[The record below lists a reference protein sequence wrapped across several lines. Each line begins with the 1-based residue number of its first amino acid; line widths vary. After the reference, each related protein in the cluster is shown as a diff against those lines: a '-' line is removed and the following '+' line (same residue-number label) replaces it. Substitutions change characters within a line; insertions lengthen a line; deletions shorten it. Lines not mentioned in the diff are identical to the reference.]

1 VSLRNIAD
9 TERSAATSSVNLS
22 LFRAPWLATVDRG
35 TDPSGR
41 DGEGPGA
48 HFLIEDGAVCVKG
61 DRIVAVGR
69 FAELQRDYGSAEV
82 VEYEQSILTPSLIN
96 AHVHLELSH
105 LSNSG
110 DSVDYNG
117 DLPAWIRQL
126 IADRDQCQIDEDAI
140 LQAGKRVLHDMYAV
154 GTGLLADIGNQPASA
169 AIGLG
174 SDARVCFFQELLG
187 MSKKGSQAAMKI
199 LSGNK
204 GSDARNY
211 TVHAPYSCHADL
223 IRAVKQRSVQQ
234 HQIFPLH
241 VAESTAEIEFL
252 RNGTGGFRDLL
263 SDRSGWD
270 GSFVPLTDKD
280 SGAVQYLD
288 ALGVLDSKTLCV
300 HAVHVSP
307 QEITLLAE
315 KQAKIC
321 LCPGSNRYLGVGRA
335 PVAEMLASGIMPALG
350 TDSLA
355 SNHELNLWQEMKIL
369 RKEHPSIRPA
379 AVFTMAT
386 RGGAEA
392 LGDEDHLGMLRTGML
407 ASVLAVECPGL
418 QRSEVFEYL
427 TTIGKRA
434 KVSWLS
440 PNEAG
445 NNRK

>member
-1 VSLRNIAD
+1 MSSQAFAGSDRP
-9 TERSAATSSVNLS
+9 AATSQVRTT
-22 LFRAPWLATVDRG
+22 LFRAPWLVTNDSG
-35 TDPSGR
+35 TDLLSRHVDIPDSQ
-41 DGEGPGA
+41 
-48 HFLIEDGAVCVKG
+48 FLIENGGICVA
-61 DRIVAVGR
+61 DDLILAVGR
-69 FAELQRDYGSAEV
+69 FADLRLDFPAAEV
-82 VEYEQSILTPSLIN
+82 VEYEQSILTPSLVN

-105 LSNSG
+105 LTNSG
-110 DSVDYNG
+110 DFVDYNG

-126 IADRDQCQIDEDAI
+126 IAGRDQCQIEEDAI
-140 LQAGKRVLHDMYAV
+140 LQAGKRALYDLSAA
-154 GTGLLADIGNQPASA
+154 GTGLLADIGNLPESA
-169 AIGLG
+169 TIGHG
-174 SDARVCFFQELLG
+174 SGARVCFFQELLG
-187 MSKKGSQAAMKI
+187 MSKKGSQAAMNVM
-199 LSGNK
+199 SGKK
-204 GSDARNY
+204 GRDKRNY

-234 HQIFPLH
+234 QQIFPLH

-263 SDRSGWD
+263 ADRSGWD

-288 ALGVLDSKTLCV
+288 ALGVLDSRTLCV

-315 KQAKIC
+315 KQAKVC
-321 LCPGSNRYLGVGRA
+321 LCPGSNRYLGVGRP

-369 RKEHPSIRPA
+369 RREHPSIRPA

-392 LGDEDHLGMLRTGML
+392 LGYEEHLGMLRPGML
-407 ASVLAVECPGL
+407 ASVLAVQCPGL

-427 TTIGKRA
+427 TTIGRQA
-434 KVSWLS
+434 KVSWAW

-445 NNRK
+445 NSRK